1 MSSVRMCDKCHT
13 VFSELM
19 DGWQSYSA
27 TTTKRDENGEPKTVQ
42 VHMDACPSCAL
53 VPTFTDTV
61 SAANDYGF
69 ERLALSK
76 ENADLTRE
84 LADLKA
90 KPVTAVD
97 VDPPAA

>member
-27 TTTKRDENGEPKTVQ
+27 TTTKRGPSGEAQAVQ

-53 VPTFTDTV
+53 VPVYDEAKV
-61 SAANDYGF
+61 SNDYSF

-76 ENADLTRE
+76 ENAE
-84 LADLKA
+84 LKA
-90 KPVTAVD
+90 KLEETEPEPV
-97 VDPPAA
+97 AAE

>member
-27 TTTKRDENGEPKTVQ
+27 TTTKRDANGEAKSVV

-53 VPTFTDTV
+53 IPSYD
-61 SAANDYGF
+61 
-69 ERLALSK
+69 SK
-76 ENADLTRE
+76 ENADLKE
-84 LADLKA
+84 KLAASEPKA
-90 KPVTAVD
+90 RVPVSEE
-97 VDPPAA
+97 